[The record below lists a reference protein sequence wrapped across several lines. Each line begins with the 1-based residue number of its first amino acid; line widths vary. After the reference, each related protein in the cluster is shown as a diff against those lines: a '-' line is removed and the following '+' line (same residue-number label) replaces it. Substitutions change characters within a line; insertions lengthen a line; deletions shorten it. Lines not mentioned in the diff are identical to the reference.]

1 MIILKSLTITIV
13 IAFLLA
19 YGLQSLFGFWQ
30 AFSLSVAVQII
41 GSFIYSSIKISREQ
55 EIVDVY
61 QQEIDS
67 LLDLSRVIVECPCG
81 KNKFE
86 DVMFIGQDNIFD
98 CDVCGSKF
106 KADVKVTPTL
116 LTEPVDVETTF
127 DELIKKQKEL

>member
-98 CDVCGSKF
+98 CDACGSKF

-116 LTEPVDVETTF
+116 LTEPVGVETTF